1 MNRFNKEEKK
11 THLLRRVLTSAAIFG
26 CGAFILVRGVS
37 SISET
42 ADKNQ
47 TDSLRL
53 AITRSAVHC
62 YAMEGRYPESL
73 DNLKTYYGIS
83 WDPDKYVVDYEV
95 TGSNL
100 MPTVTIIPLVKEEG

>member
-11 THLLRRVLTSAAIFG
+11 THLLRRVLASAAVFG
-26 CGAFILVRGVS
+26 CGAFMLVRGVS
-37 SISET
+37 SVSKT
-42 ADKNQ
+42 ADESQ
-47 TDSLRL
+47 AESLRL

-62 YAMEGRYPESL
+62 YAMEGRYPEDL
-73 DNLKTYYGIS
+73 DYLRTYYGID

-100 MPTVTIIPLVKEEG
+100 MPTVTVIPLT

>member
-11 THLLRRVLTSAAIFG
+11 THLLRRVLTSAGVFA
-26 CGAFILVRGVS
+26 CGTFVLVHGVS
-37 SISET
+37 SVSET
-42 ADKNQ
+42 ADRNQ
-47 TDSLRL
+47 ADSLRL

-62 YAMEGRYPESL
+62 YAMEGKYPESL
-73 DNLKTYYGIS
+73 DYLRTYYGID

-100 MPTVTIIPLVKEEG
+100 MPTVTIIPLIKEEG